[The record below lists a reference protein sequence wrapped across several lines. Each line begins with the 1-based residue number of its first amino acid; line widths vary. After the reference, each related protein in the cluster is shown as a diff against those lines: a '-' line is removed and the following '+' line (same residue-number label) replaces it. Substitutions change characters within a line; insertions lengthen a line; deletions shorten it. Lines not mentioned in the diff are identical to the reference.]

1 MESIKKI
8 FKWFVLGLLLAMVF
22 IYGYYQTISAS
33 KTITV
38 FQKIG
43 ATGIVFRKVIGHFS
57 VNLIIAFLLGGV
69 FNLFNIRKK
78 LVYLLI
84 GLFLA
89 LSFELLQL
97 LAINRV
103 FSIMDIIINFSSY
116 LLIFCFWKLCEVI
129 LFYA

>member
-1 MESIKKI
+1 MEPIKKI
-8 FKWFVLGLLLAMVF
+8 FKWFVLGFLLVMVF

-33 KTITV
+33 ETVTI

-57 VNLIIAFLLGGV
+57 VNLIIAFLLEGV

-78 LVYLLI
+78 LLFLLI